1 MTHRNRGSSGWDPTR
16 TEGIGQALKVH
27 TCAPVQDTAPPG
39 KNRVDF
45 CPGSLPTFQLQQLDN
60 QKDCF
65 KKEELEEASELDN
78 VVCLGTGVQH
88 PWHTANVKSY

>member
-1 MTHRNRGSSGWDPTR
+1 MNRGVC
-16 TEGIGQALKVH
+16 QVLKVH
-27 TCAPVQDTAPPG
+27 TCEPAQDPAQSG
-39 KNRVDF
+39 KNQVDF

-65 KKEELEEASELDN
+65 KKEELEDMSERDN
-78 VVCLGTGVQH
+78 VVCLGRVMQH